1 MTNIIKSNGTRQ
13 RRRRTPCCTETSAT
27 NSAKTRATHCVK
39 VHATNSVETSATD
52 SAKIDATHSVK
63 TDATHSVKIDATHSV
78 KSRATHRATHATDGV
93 QTTQRATHFE
103 KMRAL
108 RTGISSNRCVKP
120 RHAATSQR

>member
-27 NSAKTRATHCVK
+27 NSAKTHATHCVK
-39 VHATNSVETSATD
+39 AHATNNVEPSATD

-63 TDATHSVKIDATHSV
+63 TDATHSVN
-78 KSRATHRATHATDGV
+78 SRATHRATHATDSV

-108 RTGISSNRCVKP
+108 RTVRTD
-120 RHAATSQR
+120 A